1 MAKQK
6 AKIAPIW
13 ARAKAFIIDLFIIGM
28 PIFYATT
35 YLVLDG
41 KEAFLH
47 NQIAIFGAN
56 SLISLIMCLFFSIK
70 AQTPGYKAQ
79 EIYLINLKT
88 GRKLSFFHTILRQ
101 ICFAFAGFSIL
112 GLCLCFFRKD
122 KLNLHDIITHSAAVQ
137 RSEE

>member
-13 ARAKAFIIDLFIIGM
+13 ARVKASIIDLFIIGM
-28 PIFYATT
+28 PIFYTTT

-56 SLISLIMCLFFSIK
+56 SLISLIMCFFFSIK

-79 EIYLINLKT
+79 EIYLINLKN
-88 GRKLSFFHTILRQ
+88 GKKLSLLHAILRQ
-101 ICFAFAGFSIL
+101 ICFAFAGFSVI

-137 RSEE
+137 KAA

>member
-6 AKIAPIW
+6 AKIAPVW
-13 ARAKAFIIDLFIIGM
+13 ARVKAFIIDLFIIGM

-56 SLISLIMCLFFSIK
+56 SLISFIMCLFFSIK

-137 RSEE
+137 RSEG

>member
-6 AKIAPIW
+6 ARIAPVW
-13 ARAKAFIIDLFIIGM
+13 ARVKAFIIDLFIIGM

-35 YLVLDG
+35 YLLLDG

-47 NQIAIFGAN
+47 NQLAIFGAN
-56 SLISLIMCLFFSIK
+56 SLISLIICLFFSIK

-79 EIYLINLKT
+79 EIYLVNLKT
-88 GRKLSFFHTILRQ
+88 GKKLGFLHVILRQ

-137 RSEE
+137 RLVE

>member
-1 MAKQK
+1 LAKQK
-6 AKIAPIW
+6 AKIAPVW

-56 SLISLIMCLFFSIK
+56 SLISFIMCLFFSIK

-137 RSEE
+137 RSEG

>member
-13 ARAKAFIIDLFIIGM
+13 ARVKAFIIDLFIIGM

-35 YLVLDG
+35 YIVLDG

-47 NQIAIFGAN
+47 NQIAILGAN

-70 AQTPGYKAQ
+70 AQTLGYKAQ

-137 RSEE
+137 RSEG

>member
-13 ARAKAFIIDLFIIGM
+13 ARVKASIIDLFIIGM
-28 PIFYATT
+28 PILYATA
-35 YLVLDG
+35 YLLLDG
-41 KEAFLH
+41 KEAFLQ
-47 NQIAIFGAN
+47 NQLAIFGAN
-56 SLISLIMCLFFSIK
+56 SLISFIMCLFFSIK

-79 EIYLINLKT
+79 EIYLINLQT
-88 GRKLSFFHTILRQ
+88 GKKLGLFHAILRQ
-101 ICFAFAGFSIL
+101 ICFVFAGFSVI

-137 RSEE
+137 KSN

>member
-13 ARAKAFIIDLFIIGM
+13 ARVKASIIDLFIIGM
-28 PIFYATT
+28 PILYATA
-35 YLVLDG
+35 YLLLDA
-41 KEAFLH
+41 KEAFLQ
-47 NQIAIFGAN
+47 NQLAIFGAN
-56 SLISLIMCLFFSIK
+56 SLISFIMCLFFSIK

-79 EIYLINLKT
+79 EIYLINLQT
-88 GRKLSFFHTILRQ
+88 GKKLGLLHAILRQ
-101 ICFAFAGFSIL
+101 ICFAFAGFSII

-137 RSEE
+137 KAA

>member
-13 ARAKAFIIDLFIIGM
+13 ARAKAFVIDLFIIGM

-56 SLISLIMCLFFSIK
+56 SLISFMMCLFFSIK

-137 RSEE
+137 RSEG

>member
-13 ARAKAFIIDLFIIGM
+13 ARVKAFIIDLFIIGM

-47 NQIAIFGAN
+47 NQIAIFGTN

-122 KLNLHDIITHSAAVQ
+122 KLNLHDVITHSAAVQ
-137 RSEE
+137 RSEG

>member
-6 AKIAPIW
+6 AKIAPVW

-56 SLISLIMCLFFSIK
+56 SLISFIMCLFFSIK

-137 RSEE
+137 RSEG

>member
-13 ARAKAFIIDLFIIGM
+13 ARVKAFVIDLFIIGM

-35 YLVLDG
+35 YLLLDG

-56 SLISLIMCLFFSIK
+56 SLISLIICLFL
-70 AQTPGYKAQ
+70 A
-79 EIYLINLKT
+79 
-88 GRKLSFFHTILRQ
+88 
-101 ICFAFAGFSIL
+101 
-112 GLCLCFFRKD
+112 
-122 KLNLHDIITHSAAVQ
+122 
-137 RSEE
+137 

>member
-13 ARAKAFIIDLFIIGM
+13 ARAKAFVIDLFIIGM

-56 SLISLIMCLFFSIK
+56 SLISFIMCLFFSIK

-137 RSEE
+137 RSEG

>member
-13 ARAKAFIIDLFIIGM
+13 ARVKASIIDLFIIGM
-28 PIFYATT
+28 PILYATA
-35 YLVLDG
+35 YLLLDG
-41 KEAFLH
+41 KEAFLQ
-47 NQIAIFGAN
+47 NQLAIFGAN
-56 SLISLIMCLFFSIK
+56 SLISFIMCLFFSIK

-79 EIYLINLKT
+79 EIYLINLQT
-88 GRKLSFFHTILRQ
+88 GKKISLFHAILRQ
-101 ICFAFAGFSIL
+101 ICFVFAGFSVI

-137 RSEE
+137 KSV

>member
-35 YLVLDG
+35 YLVLNG

-56 SLISLIMCLFFSIK
+56 SLISFIMCLFFSIK

-137 RSEE
+137 RSEG

>member
-28 PIFYATT
+28 PVFYIST
-35 YLVLDG
+35 YLVLGG

-47 NQIAIFGAN
+47 NQLAIFVVN
-56 SLISLIMCLFFSIK
+56 SIISFIMCLFFSIK

-79 EIYLINLKT
+79 EIYLINLQT
-88 GRKLSFFHTILRQ
+88 GKKLSLFHAILRQ
-101 ICFAFAGFSIL
+101 ICFAFAGFSII

-137 RSEE
+137 KAA

>member
-13 ARAKAFIIDLFIIGM
+13 ARVKASIIDLFIIGM
-28 PIFYATT
+28 PILYATA
-35 YLVLDG
+35 YLLLDG
-41 KEAFLH
+41 KEAFLQ
-47 NQIAIFGAN
+47 NQLAIFGAN
-56 SLISLIMCLFFSIK
+56 SLISFIMCLFFSIK

-79 EIYLINLKT
+79 EIYLINLQT
-88 GRKLSFFHTILRQ
+88 GKKLGLFHAILRQ
-101 ICFAFAGFSIL
+101 ICFVFAGFSVI

-137 RSEE
+137 KAA

>member
-13 ARAKAFIIDLFIIGM
+13 ARVKAFIIDLFIIGM
-28 PIFYATT
+28 PIFYTT
-35 YLVLDG
+35 TSLLLDG

-47 NQIAIFGAN
+47 NQLAIFGVN
-56 SLISLIMCLFFSIK
+56 SLISFLMCLFFSIK

-79 EIYLINLKT
+79 EIYLINLQT
-88 GRKLSFFHTILRQ
+88 GKKISLLHAILRQ
-101 ICFAFAGFSIL
+101 ICFAFAGFSVI

-137 RSEE
+137 KAA

>member
-13 ARAKAFIIDLFIIGM
+13 ARVKAFIIDLFIIGM
-28 PIFYATT
+28 PILYATA
-35 YLVLDG
+35 YLLLDG
-41 KEAFLH
+41 KEAFLQ
-47 NQIAIFGAN
+47 NQLAIFGAN
-56 SLISLIMCLFFSIK
+56 SLISFIMCLFFSIK

-79 EIYLINLKT
+79 EIYLINLQT
-88 GRKLSFFHTILRQ
+88 GKKLGLLHAILRQ
-101 ICFAFAGFSIL
+101 ICFAFAGFSII

-137 RSEE
+137 KAA

>member
-6 AKIAPIW
+6 AKIASIW
-13 ARAKAFIIDLFIIGM
+13 ARAKAFVIDLFIIGM

-41 KEAFLH
+41 KEAFLN
-47 NQIAIFGAN
+47 NQLAIFVVN
-56 SLISLIMCLFFSIK
+56 SIISFIMCLFFSIK

-79 EIYLINLKT
+79 EIHLINLKT

-137 RSEE
+137 RSEG

>member
-13 ARAKAFIIDLFIIGM
+13 ARVKAYIIDLFIIGM
-28 PIFYATT
+28 PIIYATT
-35 YLVLDG
+35 YLLLDG
-41 KEAFLH
+41 KEAFLQ
-47 NQIAIFGAN
+47 NQLAIFGVN
-56 SLISLIMCLFFSIK
+56 SLISFIMCLFFSIK

-79 EIYLINLKT
+79 EIYLINLQT
-88 GRKLSFFHTILRQ
+88 GKKLGLFHAILRQ
-101 ICFAFAGFSIL
+101 ICFAFAGFSII

-137 RSEE
+137 KAV

>member
-13 ARAKAFIIDLFIIGM
+13 ARAKAFVIDLFIIGM
-28 PIFYATT
+28 PIFHATT

-56 SLISLIMCLFFSIK
+56 SLISFIMCLFFSIK

-79 EIYLINLKT
+79 EIYLINLQT
-88 GRKLSFFHTILRQ
+88 GKKLSLFHAILRQ
-101 ICFAFAGFSIL
+101 ICFAFAGFSVI

-137 RSEE
+137 KAA

>member
-6 AKIAPIW
+6 AKIAPVW
-13 ARAKAFIIDLFIIGM
+13 ARVKAFIIDLFIIGM
-28 PIFYATT
+28 PIFYLIT

-47 NQIAIFGAN
+47 NQLAIFGAN
-56 SLISLIMCLFFSIK
+56 SLISLIICLFFSLK

-88 GRKLSFFHTILRQ
+88 GKKLGFFHVVLRQ
-101 ICFAFAGFSIL
+101 ICFVFAGFSIL

-137 RSEE
+137 RLER

>member
-13 ARAKAFIIDLFIIGM
+13 ARVKASIIDLFIIGM

-35 YLVLDG
+35 YLLLDG

-47 NQIAIFGAN
+47 NQLAIFGVN
-56 SLISLIMCLFFSIK
+56 SLISFIMCLFFSIK

-79 EIYLINLKT
+79 EIYLINLQT
-88 GRKLSFFHTILRQ
+88 GKKLSLFHASLRQ
-101 ICFAFAGFSIL
+101 ICFAVAGFSII
-112 GLCLCFFRKD
+112 GRGRGGFRKD

-137 RSEE
+137 KAA

>member
-13 ARAKAFIIDLFIIGM
+13 ARVKASIIDLFIIGM

-56 SLISLIMCLFFSIK
+56 SLISLIICLFFSIK

-79 EIYLINLKT
+79 EIYLINLQT
-88 GRKLSFFHTILRQ
+88 GKKLSLLHAILRQ
-101 ICFAFAGFSIL
+101 ICFAFAGFSVI

-122 KLNLHDIITHSAAVQ
+122 RLNLHDIITHSAAVQ
-137 RSEE
+137 KAV